1 MKKVYIVDEYL
12 SSQMN
17 GIGRYIREITN
28 VFSNILKTDTA
39 IIELNSPSKDFN
51 IKDVENVRRFC
62 IPQASNYFK
71 YDSFVVC
78 CLIKPY
84 IKDSEENIFLVNHSP
99 CETLITSIREYF
111 PLSKIMFVIHDLSW
125 TSPLLGN
132 EELFE
137 VIMRNRNKEYITE
150 KYTEELKA
158 IDIVKQLLSLVDCT
172 ICLSQSTTRLVNK
185 YYGVPKEKICYIPNF
200 LSDSRIAISEEMINK
215 KKRLYNI
222 QNDKIIINI
231 GRTTIPKGVLSLVR
245 SFKTVS
251 KKCPNARLVLI
262 GPVVDADKIL
272 AECKSILPR
281 ISFTGLIPF
290 DELLEWYQMAD
301 IGVISSYTEQCSY
314 AGIEMLMSG
323 LPIVASDGF
332 GVNEMF
338 KNNINATIAKIE
350 DYNNPVR
357 YERNLANAIIKV
369 LKSVSLQEKLKIESR
384 RTYEEIYSL
393 KQAKKKL
400 HKIFNTTL

>member
-17 GIGRYIREITN
+17 GIGRYIREMTN
-28 VFSNILKTDTA
+28 AFSNILKIDTA

-71 YDSFVVC
+71 YDSFVIC

-99 CETLITSIREYF
+99 CKTLITSIREYF

-132 EELFE
+132 KELFE
-137 VIMRNRNKEYITE
+137 VIMRNRDREYVKE
-150 KYTEELKA
+150 KYEAELKA
-158 IDIVKQLLSLVDCT
+158 IDIVKQLLSSVDCT

-185 YYGVPKEKICYIPNF
+185 YYDVPKEKICYIPNF
-200 LSDSRIAISEEMINK
+200 LSDRRIVISRKMINK
-215 KKRLYNI
+215 KKKQYNI

-251 KKCPNARLVLI
+251 KKYPNTRLVLI
-262 GPVVDADKIL
+262 GPVVDPDKIL
-272 AECKSILPR
+272 TECKTILPR
-281 ISFTGLIPF
+281 ITFAGHIPF

-338 KNNINATIAKIE
+338 QKNINATIAKIE
-350 DYNNPVR
+350 DYVDSTK
-357 YERNLANAIIKV
+357 YERNLANAIIKII
-369 LKSVSLQEKLKIESR
+369 KSVSLQERLRIESR
-384 RTYEEIYSL
+384 KTYEETYSL
-393 KQAKKKL
+393 KQAELNL
-400 HKIFNTTL
+400 HKIFHKY